1 MQLTARSE
9 TWPLARTF
17 RISRGARTEAVVVVA
32 EVSDG
37 VTTGLGESVPYA
49 RYGETVE
56 RVIADIEAMRNDV
69 ENGLTRKALQQFM
82 PAGAARNALDC
93 ALWDFEAKR
102 SGKRHWDLAGLPAPS
117 RIVTVETV
125 SLDDVDV
132 MRREA
137 AKISHKPL
145 LKMKLADEGALD
157 RIRAVHEGAP
167 NSRIIVDANEGM
179 DLSTLLAIAP
189 ELKALNVAMLEQPFR
204 VGEDAALNDI
214 SCDVP
219 LCADESCHTTADL
232 AGLKGRYDFVNIKL
246 DKTGGLTGALEL
258 AEAATKAGLQLMT
271 GCMVG
276 TSLAMAPAMIIG
288 AKSRIV
294 DLDGPIWMAKDR
306 EHGLT
311 FDNGVMGL
319 PDRALWG

>member
-204 VGEDAALNDI
+204 VGEDAVLNDI

-232 AGLKGRYDFVNIKL
+232 PGLKGRYDFINIKL
-246 DKTGGLTGALEL
+246 DKTGGLTEALRLRDAAL
-258 AEAATKAGLQLMT
+258 AEGFGIMV
-271 GCMVG
+271 GCMMG
-276 TSLAMAPAMIIG
+276 TSLGMAPAVLVAQG
-288 AKSRIV
+288 AEFV
-294 DLDGPIWMAKDR
+294 DLDGPLWMARDR
-306 EHGLT
+306 DPGLHYEAE
-311 FDNGVMGL
+311 FVSP
-319 PDRALWG
+319 PDAAFWG